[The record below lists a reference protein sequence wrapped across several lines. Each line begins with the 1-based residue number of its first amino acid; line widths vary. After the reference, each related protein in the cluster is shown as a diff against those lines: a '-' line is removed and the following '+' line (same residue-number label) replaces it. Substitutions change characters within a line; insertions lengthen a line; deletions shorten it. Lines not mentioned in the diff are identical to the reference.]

1 MTPPSTATTLGGAR
15 VESKE
20 YFEKRALKKGA
31 VSWVLLMSLG
41 VAYVISGDFSG
52 WNYGI
57 ANGGWA
63 GMAIAFVVM
72 GAMYLFMVLGL
83 AEMSSA
89 MPTAGAGYGFARRA
103 MGKIGGNGIRYSYR
117 ILHLP
122 CCNFNLYCRLRAC
135 AWALRRRP
143 FRLNNWILF
152 CGIRWNSPY
161 RSW

>member
-1 MTPPSTATTLGGAR
+1 MTPPSTAATLGGAR

-103 MGKIGGNGIRYSYR
+103 MGKIGGYG
-117 ILHLP
+117 
-122 CCNFNLYCRLRAC
+122 CRRGA
-135 AWALRRRP
+135 
-143 FRLNNWILF
+143 F
-152 CGIRWNSPY
+152 SV
-161 RSW
+161 